1 MLLAT
6 IAAAVACGIIGVG
19 TGYFYRM
26 KIAEGKIGK
35 AEVEAERIITTAR
48 QNAESR
54 KKELVLEGKE
64 EIHKMRADAERDH
77 KERRNELQRMERRL
91 LQKEEHLDKKSD
103 SMENAMKRCSTKKRK
118 LPKRKRKL
126 IRCTAVRW
134 KNWNV
139 FPALPMMMRKN
150 CS

>member
-103 SMENAMKRCSTKKRK
+103 SMEKRDE
-118 LPKRKRKL
+118 
-126 IRCTAVRW
+126 
-134 KNWNV
+134 
-139 FPALPMMMRKN
+139 ALQHKEEEIAKTQEKIDSLYSRQMEELERI
-150 CS
+150 SALT